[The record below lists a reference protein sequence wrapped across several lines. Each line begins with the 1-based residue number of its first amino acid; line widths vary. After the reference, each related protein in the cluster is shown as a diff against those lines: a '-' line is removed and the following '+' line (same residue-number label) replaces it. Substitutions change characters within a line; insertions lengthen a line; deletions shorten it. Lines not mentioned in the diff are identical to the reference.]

1 MVNKKKCA
9 RCKGYKPAAQHGHDI
24 VQCAHKTVAAAD
36 FTKLWDD
43 FKDVGQPY
51 EPHVDQRACKEAIRN
66 VKPGKIYEEEDIP
79 FTKHILEALFQKAEI
94 GASSSSSKAS
104 ATTDSAV
111 AGPSSQG
118 PATQELAIRGS
129 ASKQQATPQNSSEPT
144 QSQRDTGK
152 GKMPE
157 GAKIRPGEWK
167 TDFRYDNGLQG
178 GSEFECSKG
187 ATLPT
192 NKAYAKASQQVPG
205 SMPVTVV
212 TNYVAV
218 KKLPRTVYV
227 YTVEYGGMVSND
239 DVQGHA
245 QPQASSSTVPAPL
258 SSLSSPPPSRGVMR
272 RSEKRCV
279 FEALKH
285 ARPLEGRNDWATDH
299 LTIWSLRPLED
310 PNTEPHDHQIIPVWD
325 VRFQKPTGRTA
336 TLEFVKFI
344 FQYKLEFPA
353 GKETHSLLNPPDG
366 QPEDTLGASVHIAAL
381 NGLVSKRV
389 TETSTHVIQVGPN
402 KFFLLKG
409 FTSMPHPL
417 QHYLAPLNAHRGYY
431 SSIRP
436 GSEKVLINVSTKAG
450 TFFNPMKVSTFLD
463 SIDDV
468 KYKEYGTDR
477 TKLLIGRTV
486 RICYERV
493 QHDDGFN
500 PNTDGNR
507 HKTIVG
513 FGKFPSEQEFV
524 TESGE
529 MMSVLKYYK
538 DVLNARPVPNDKFPC
553 VNVGSKS
560 RSDSKAADSKATD
573 GKTTDSKATDK
584 GKGKQDDRT
593 GPKELWIPAD
603 LLELDPDQPFP
614 RQLSQHD
621 MDKMLKAA
629 QHTPPKTQLLI
640 ADEGLKTLG
649 LTQTNAPSRLI
660 EIEPGLLQIS
670 GRRLLPPAIAYR
682 GATPQ
687 TPSLAPV
694 NGASWYMHR
703 SDGEEPVKFF
713 KTPSV
718 RQEQGVHVLN
728 FCTGVNGNKGE
739 VMTKLINK
747 RLQEHGISFRQSQPP
762 GYTNVHQSLEAFETD
777 ETLKRYINERSKN
790 TKEWPNS
797 QLFLV
802 LLHDAKS
809 DSYARLKRVAD
820 QMLGL
825 HNVCLTGPKFAKV
838 DPTFGLLT
846 NLALKFNVKLRGQN
860 HQVSAGTARNVVSA
874 FAALEKDETIVI
886 GADVSHAPTQ
896 MSDCPSVA
904 AVVGSLDGDYANF
917 GGSMR
922 LQASKQEVIEDLADM
937 VKERVIA
944 YTLSHKARQLPR
956 NMIFYR
962 DGVGEDQFDCAR
974 TVEIERVK
982 TGFGLAR
989 AELSREQ
996 TPAVTVRPSEINLTF
1011 IIVGKRHHTRFFP
1024 LDKANTDPTENVK
1037 PGLIIDSVI
1046 TRPTDPK
1053 NKHQIFDFFLQSHAA
1068 LKGTAKS
1075 AHYIVLELGTG
1086 MTATKIQ
1093 TITHNFCYNYAR
1105 AAKGVSYA
1113 GPAYYADRLAERGT
1127 HYLKGY
1133 TTGKEEPEW
1142 KWADDEDLKQYQ
1154 KRVAD
1159 SIAATP
1165 QWNPN
1170 PTNPDGS
1177 VRKNPWHPSFDKTMF
1192 WLAVSPTTRSPLER
1206 FNDIVRAF
1214 GAAAGAIEIEIV
1226 VRQVSELFV
1235 EHLELIEGFRSW
1247 VEVERLATRS
1257 EGPGGADGG
1266 LSAEGVGGGGGAE
1279 RYDVGDHNIARQSQ
1293 PGEMRTRP
1301 RRLGR
1306 VVQADDKLVLR
1317 RLPQNAFQ
1325 AHLLRDPLLPLP
1337 AGVTS
1342 PWLRRLQARHSGG
1355 ERAVWVDYRSGVPRV
1370 SGLVINEGEMGVGRR
1385 PVGAER
1391 EARAARRSVNAA
1403 RDGGST
1409 GRAGGS
1415 GEEKRGAETGDEG

>member
-9 RCKGYKPAAQHGHDI
+9 RCKGYKPAAEHAHDI
-24 VQCAHKTVAAAD
+24 VQCSHKTVAAAD

-66 VKPGKIYEEEDIP
+66 VKPGKIYEEEGIP
-79 FTKHILEALFQKAEI
+79 FTKHMLEALFQKAEI
-94 GASSSSSKAS
+94 GGSSSSSKAS

-111 AGPSSQG
+111 AGPFTQG
-118 PATQELAIRGS
+118 PASQELPIRGS
-129 ASKQQATPQNSSEPT
+129 ASKQQATPHNSSEPT
-144 QSQRDTGK
+144 KSQRDTGK

-157 GAKIRPGEWK
+157 GAKIRPGQWK
-167 TDFRYDNGLQG
+167 PDFRYDNGLQG
-178 GSEFECSKG
+178 GSEFEPSQG
-187 ATLPT
+187 NTPAT

-205 SMPVTVV
+205 SMPVTVI

-227 YTVEYGGMVSND
+227 YTVEYGGMVGND
-239 DVQGHA
+239 NVQGLV
-245 QPQASSSTVPAPL
+245 QPQASSSAVPAPPL
-258 SSLSSPPPSRGVMR
+258 PPSRGVMR
-272 RSEKRCV
+272 RSEQRCV

-285 ARPLEGRNDWATDH
+285 VQPLEGRNDWATDH
-299 LTIWSLRPLED
+299 LTVWSLKPLED
-310 PNTEPHDHQIIPVWD
+310 PNTEPHNHQITPVWN

-389 TETSTHVIQVGPN
+389 TETSTDVIQVGPN
-402 KFFLLKG
+402 KFFLSKG
-409 FTSMPHPL
+409 FTNMPHPL
-417 QHYLAPLNAHRGYY
+417 RDYLAPLNAHRGYY

-463 SIDDV
+463 SIRDE
-468 KYKEYGTDR
+468 KYKDYGTDR

-493 QHDDGFN
+493 QHDDDFN

-507 HKTIVG
+507 HKTIVD
-513 FGKFPSEQEFV
+513 FGKVPSKQEFM

-529 MMSVLKYYK
+529 MKSVLEYYK
-538 DVLNARPVPNDKFPC
+538 DELNAPPVPSDKYPC
-553 VNVGSKS
+553 VNVGSKP
-560 RSDSKAADSKATD
+560 RSGSKPDGSKVSDSKATD
-573 GKTTDSKATDK
+573 SKATDSKATDSKATDSKATDK
-584 GKGKQDDRT
+584 GKGKQDDQT

-603 LLELDPDQPFP
+603 LLELDEDQPFP

-621 MDKMLKAA
+621 MDKTLKAA

-660 EIEPGLLQIS
+660 EIESGLLQIS

-682 GATPQ
+682 GATAQQ
-687 TPSLAPV
+687 TPYLPPV
-694 NGASWYMHR
+694 NGASWFMHEK
-703 SDGEEPVKFF
+703 DGSKAVKFF
-713 KTPSV
+713 KTPV
-718 RQEQGVHVLN
+718 GQQQQGVYVLN
-728 FCTGVNGNKGE
+728 FCADVDRHLGE
-739 VMTKLINK
+739 AMTNSINL
-747 RLQEHGISFRQSQPP
+747 RLQEHGISFRPNQPLN
-762 GYTNVHQSLEAFETD
+762 YTNAEKSLGAFETD
-777 ETLKRYINERSKN
+777 RELKDYINLRFKN
-790 TKEWPNS
+790 SRDWPRT
-797 QLFLV
+797 QLFLI
-802 LLHDAKS
+802 LLHDTSS
-809 DSYARLKRVAD
+809 DNYARLKRVAD

-825 HNVCLTGPKFAKV
+825 HTVCLTGSKFTNGYPR
-838 DPTFGLLT
+838 DGLFT
-846 NLALKFNVKLRGQN
+846 NLALKFNIKLRGQN
-860 HQVSAGTARNVVSA
+860 HQVSAGTARNTVSA

-896 MSDCPSVA
+896 MSNCPSVA
-904 AVVGSLDGDYANF
+904 AVVGSLDEDYANF

-989 AELSREQ
+989 AELSRNQ
-996 TPAVTVRPSEINLTF
+996 TPAVAVRPGEINLTF
-1011 IIVGKRHHTRFFP
+1011 IVVGKRHHTRFFP
-1024 LDKANTDPTENVK
+1024 LPADRANTDGTENVK

-1053 NKHQIFDFFLQSHAA
+1053 NKDKTFDFFLQSHTA

-1133 TTGKEEPEW
+1133 TAKREEPEW
-1142 KWADDEDLKQYQ
+1142 KWTDGEDLKQYQ

-1159 SIAATP
+1159 AISATP

-1170 PTNPDGS
+1170 PTNADGS
-1177 VRKNPWHPSFDKTMF
+1177 VRKNPWHPNFDKTMF
-1192 WLAVSPTTRSPLER
+1192 WL
-1206 FNDIVRAF
+1206 
-1214 GAAAGAIEIEIV
+1214 
-1226 VRQVSELFV
+1226 
-1235 EHLELIEGFRSW
+1235 
-1247 VEVERLATRS
+1247 
-1257 EGPGGADGG
+1257 
-1266 LSAEGVGGGGGAE
+1266 
-1279 RYDVGDHNIARQSQ
+1279 
-1293 PGEMRTRP
+1293 
-1301 RRLGR
+1301 
-1306 VVQADDKLVLR
+1306 
-1317 RLPQNAFQ
+1317 
-1325 AHLLRDPLLPLP
+1325 
-1337 AGVTS
+1337 
-1342 PWLRRLQARHSGG
+1342 
-1355 ERAVWVDYRSGVPRV
+1355 
-1370 SGLVINEGEMGVGRR
+1370 
-1385 PVGAER
+1385 
-1391 EARAARRSVNAA
+1391 
-1403 RDGGST
+1403 
-1409 GRAGGS
+1409 
-1415 GEEKRGAETGDEG
+1415 

>member
-1 MVNKKKCA
+1 MVSKKKCA
-9 RCKGYKPAAQHGHDI
+9 RCKGYKPAAEHAHDI
-24 VQCAHKTVAAAD
+24 VQCPHKTVAAAD

-51 EPHVDQRACKEAIRN
+51 EPHVEQRACKEAIRN
-66 VKPGKIYEEEDIP
+66 VKPGKIYEEEGIP
-79 FTKHILEALFQKAEI
+79 FTKHMLEALFQKAEI
-94 GASSSSSKAS
+94 GGSSSSSKAS

-111 AGPSSQG
+111 AEPSTQG
-118 PATQELAIRGS
+118 PASQELPIRGS
-129 ASKQQATPQNSSEPT
+129 ASKQQATPHNSSEPT
-144 QSQRDTGK
+144 KSQRDTGK

-157 GAKIRPGEWK
+157 GARIRPGEWK

-178 GSEFECSKG
+178 GSEFEPSKG
-187 ATLPT
+187 AASVT

-205 SMPVTVV
+205 SMPITVI

-227 YTVEYGGMVSND
+227 YTVEYGGMVGND
-239 DVQGHA
+239 NVQGLV
-245 QPQASSSTVPAPL
+245 QPQASSSAVPAPPL
-258 SSLSSPPPSRGVMR
+258 PPSRGVMR
-272 RSEKRCV
+272 RSEQRCV

-285 ARPLEGRNDWATDH
+285 VQPLEGRNDWATDH
-299 LTIWSLRPLED
+299 LTVWSLKPLED
-310 PNTEPHDHQIIPVWD
+310 PNTEPHNHQITPVWN

-389 TETSTHVIQVGPN
+389 TETSTDVIQVGPN
-402 KFFLLKG
+402 KFFLSKG
-409 FTSMPHPL
+409 FTNMPHPL
-417 QHYLAPLNAHRGYY
+417 RDYLAPLNAHRGYY

-463 SIDDV
+463 SIRDE
-468 KYKEYGTDR
+468 KYIDYGTDR

-493 QHDDGFN
+493 QHDDDFN

-507 HKTIVG
+507 HKTIVD
-513 FGKFPSEQEFV
+513 FGKVPSKQEFM

-529 MMSVLKYYK
+529 MESVLEYYK
-538 DVLNARPVPNDKFPC
+538 DVLNARPVPSDKYPC
-553 VNVGSKS
+553 VNVGSKP
-560 RSDSKAADSKATD
+560 RSGSKPDGSKVSDSKATD
-573 GKTTDSKATDK
+573 SKATDSKATDSKATDSKATDSKATDSKATDK

-603 LLELDPDQPFP
+603 LLELDEDQPFP

-660 EIEPGLLQIS
+660 EIESGLLQIS

-682 GATPQ
+682 GATAQQ
-687 TPSLAPV
+687 TPYLPPV
-694 NGASWYMHR
+694 NGASWFMHEK
-703 SDGEEPVKFF
+703 DGSKAVKFF
-713 KTPSV
+713 KTPV
-718 RQEQGVHVLN
+718 GQQQQDVDRHL
-728 FCTGVNGNKGE
+728 GE
-739 VMTKLINK
+739 AMTNSINL
-747 RLQEHGISFRQSQPP
+747 RLQEHGISFRPNQPLN
-762 GYTNVHQSLEAFETD
+762 YTNAEKSLGAFETD
-777 ETLKRYINERSKN
+777 RELKDYINLRFKN
-790 TKEWPNS
+790 SRDWPRT
-797 QLFLV
+797 QLFLI
-802 LLHDAKS
+802 LLHDTSS
-809 DSYARLKRVAD
+809 DNYARLKRVAD

-825 HNVCLTGPKFAKV
+825 HTVCLTGSKFTNGYPR
-838 DPTFGLLT
+838 DGLFT
-846 NLALKFNVKLRGQN
+846 NLALKFNIKLRGQN
-860 HQVSAGTARNVVSA
+860 HQVSAGTARNTVSA

-896 MSDCPSVA
+896 MSNCPSVA
-904 AVVGSLDGDYANF
+904 AVVGSLDEDYANF

-989 AELSREQ
+989 AELSRNQ
-996 TPAVTVRPSEINLTF
+996 TPAVAVRPGEINLTF
-1011 IIVGKRHHTRFFP
+1011 IVVGKRHHTRFFP
-1024 LDKANTDPTENVK
+1024 LPADRANTDGTENVK

-1053 NKHQIFDFFLQSHAA
+1053 NKDKTFDFFLQSHTA

-1133 TTGKEEPEW
+1133 TAKREKPEW
-1142 KWADDEDLKQYQ
+1142 EWADGEDLKQYQ

-1170 PTNPDGS
+1170 PTNADGS
-1177 VRKNPWHPSFDKTMF
+1177 VRKNPWHPIFDKTMF
-1192 WLAVSPTTRSPLER
+1192 WL
-1206 FNDIVRAF
+1206 
-1214 GAAAGAIEIEIV
+1214 
-1226 VRQVSELFV
+1226 
-1235 EHLELIEGFRSW
+1235 
-1247 VEVERLATRS
+1247 
-1257 EGPGGADGG
+1257 
-1266 LSAEGVGGGGGAE
+1266 
-1279 RYDVGDHNIARQSQ
+1279 
-1293 PGEMRTRP
+1293 
-1301 RRLGR
+1301 
-1306 VVQADDKLVLR
+1306 
-1317 RLPQNAFQ
+1317 
-1325 AHLLRDPLLPLP
+1325 
-1337 AGVTS
+1337 
-1342 PWLRRLQARHSGG
+1342 
-1355 ERAVWVDYRSGVPRV
+1355 
-1370 SGLVINEGEMGVGRR
+1370 
-1385 PVGAER
+1385 
-1391 EARAARRSVNAA
+1391 
-1403 RDGGST
+1403 
-1409 GRAGGS
+1409 
-1415 GEEKRGAETGDEG
+1415 

>member
-1 MVNKKKCA
+1 M
-9 RCKGYKPAAQHGHDI
+9 
-24 VQCAHKTVAAAD
+24 
-36 FTKLWDD
+36 
-43 FKDVGQPY
+43 
-51 EPHVDQRACKEAIRN
+51 
-66 VKPGKIYEEEDIP
+66 
-79 FTKHILEALFQKAEI
+79 LEALFQKAEI
-94 GASSSSSKAS
+94 GGSSSSSKAS
-104 ATTDSAV
+104 ATTDSAI

-118 PATQELAIRGS
+118 PASLELPIRGS
-129 ASKQQATPQNSSEPT
+129 ASKQQATPQISSEPT
-144 QSQRDTGK
+144 KSQRDTGK

-187 ATLPT
+187 ASSIT

-205 SMPVTVV
+205 SMPITVV

-218 KKLPRTVYV
+218 KKLPRTLYV
-227 YTVEYGGMVSND
+227 YTVEYGGMVGND

-245 QPQASSSTVPAPL
+245 QPQASSSTVPAPP
-258 SSLSSPPPSRGVMR
+258 SSLSISPPSRGVMR

-299 LTIWSLRPLED
+299 LTVWSLRPLED

-325 VRFQKPTGRTA
+325 LRFQKPTGRTA
-336 TLEFVKFI
+336 TLELVKFI
-344 FQYKLEFPA
+344 FQYKLGFPA

-389 TETSTHVIQVGPN
+389 TETSTDVIQVGPN
-402 KFFLLKG
+402 KFFLSKG

-417 QHYLAPLNAHRGYY
+417 RNYLAPLNAHRGYY

-463 SIDDV
+463 SIDDA
-468 KYKEYGTDR
+468 KYKEYGTDK

-493 QHDDGFN
+493 QHDDEFN

-507 HKTIVG
+507 RKTIVG
-513 FGKFPSEQEFV
+513 FGEFPSKQEFM

-529 MMSVLKYYK
+529 MMSVLEYYK
-538 DVLNARPVPNDKFPC
+538 DVLKARPVPNDEYRC
-553 VNVGSKS
+553 VNVGSKP

-573 GKTTDSKATDK
+573 K
-584 GKGKQDDRT
+584 GKGKKDDRT

-629 QHTPPKTQLLI
+629 QYTPPKTQLLI

-649 LTQTNAPSRLI
+649 LTQANAPSRLI
-660 EIEPGLLQIS
+660 EIEPGLLQIP
-670 GRRLLPPAIAYR
+670 GRMLLPPAIAYR

-687 TPSLAPV
+687 TPSAVPV
-694 NGASWYMHR
+694 SGASWFMHDK
-703 SDGEEPVKFF
+703 DGSKAVKFF
-713 KTPSV
+713 KTPV
-718 RQEQGVHVLN
+718 GQQEQGVHVLN
-728 FCTGVNGNKGE
+728 FCADVDRHLGE
-739 VMTKLINK
+739 AMTNSINL
-747 RLQEHGISFRQSQPP
+747 RLQEHGISFRPNQPL
-762 GYTNVHQSLEAFETD
+762 GYTNAEKSLGAFQTD
-777 ETLKRYINERSKN
+777 GELKDYIDVRSKN
-790 TKEWPNS
+790 SREWPRT

-802 LLHDAKS
+802 LLHDTSS
-809 DSYARLKRVAD
+809 DNYARLKRVAD

-825 HNVCLTGPKFAKV
+825 HTVCLTGSKFTNAYPRK
-838 DPTFGLLT
+838 GLFT

-860 HQVSAGTARNVVSA
+860 HQVSSVTGRNTVPA

-896 MSDCPSVA
+896 MNHCPSVA

-989 AELSREQ
+989 AELSRKQ
-996 TPAVTVRPSEINLTF
+996 TPAVTVRPGEINLTF
-1011 IIVGKRHHTRFFP
+1011 IVVGKRHHTRFFP
-1024 LDKANTDPTENVK
+1024 LATDRANTDPTENVK

-1053 NKHQIFDFFLQSHAA
+1053 NKDKTFDFFLQSHTA

-1093 TITHNFCYNYAR
+1093 IITHNFCYNYAR

-1113 GPAYYADRLAERGT
+1113 GPAYYAERLAERGT

-1142 KWADDEDLKQYQ
+1142 KWADGEDLKQYQ

-1170 PTNPDGS
+1170 PTNPDGH

-1192 WLAVSPTTRSPLER
+1192 WL
-1206 FNDIVRAF
+1206 
-1214 GAAAGAIEIEIV
+1214 
-1226 VRQVSELFV
+1226 
-1235 EHLELIEGFRSW
+1235 
-1247 VEVERLATRS
+1247 
-1257 EGPGGADGG
+1257 
-1266 LSAEGVGGGGGAE
+1266 
-1279 RYDVGDHNIARQSQ
+1279 
-1293 PGEMRTRP
+1293 
-1301 RRLGR
+1301 
-1306 VVQADDKLVLR
+1306 
-1317 RLPQNAFQ
+1317 
-1325 AHLLRDPLLPLP
+1325 
-1337 AGVTS
+1337 
-1342 PWLRRLQARHSGG
+1342 
-1355 ERAVWVDYRSGVPRV
+1355 
-1370 SGLVINEGEMGVGRR
+1370 
-1385 PVGAER
+1385 
-1391 EARAARRSVNAA
+1391 
-1403 RDGGST
+1403 
-1409 GRAGGS
+1409 
-1415 GEEKRGAETGDEG
+1415 

>member
-1 MVNKKKCA
+1 MAKKKCA
-9 RCKGYKPAAQHGHDI
+9 RCKGYKPAAQHAHDI
-24 VQCAHKTVAAAD
+24 VQCPHRTVAAAD
-36 FTKLWDD
+36 FAKLWDD

-66 VKPGKIYEEEDIP
+66 VKPGKIYEEEGIP
-79 FTKHILEALFQKAEI
+79 FTKHMLEALFQKAEI
-94 GASSSSSKAS
+94 GGSSSSSKAS

-111 AGPSSQG
+111 AGPSNQG
-118 PATQELAIRGS
+118 PASQELPIRGS

-144 QSQRDTGK
+144 KSQRDTGK

-167 TDFRYDNGLQG
+167 TEFRYDNGLQG
-178 GSEFECSKG
+178 GSEFEYSRG

-192 NKAYAKASQQVPG
+192 NKAYANPGQQVPG
-205 SMPVTVV
+205 SMPITVV

-218 KKLPRTVYV
+218 KKIPRTLYV
-227 YTVEYGGMVSND
+227 YTVEYGGIVGND

-245 QPQASSSTVPAPL
+245 QPQASSSTAPAPL
-258 SSLSSPPPSRGVMR
+258 SSLSTSPPSRGVMR
-272 RSEKRCV
+272 RTEKRCV
-279 FEALKH
+279 FDALKH
-285 ARPLEGRNDWATDH
+285 AVPCEGRSDWATDH
-299 LTIWSLRPLED
+299 LTVWSLRPLED
-310 PNTEPHDHQIIPVWD
+310 PNTEPHDHQITPVWN
-325 VRFQKPTGRTA
+325 VKFQKPTGRTA

-353 GKETHSLLNPPDG
+353 GKETHSLLNPPDS

-389 TETSTHVIQVGPN
+389 TETITDVIQVGPN
-402 KFFLLKG
+402 KFFLSKG

-417 QHYLAPLNAHRGYY
+417 RDYLAPLNAHRGYY

-468 KYKEYGTDR
+468 KYKDYGTDR

-493 QHDDGFN
+493 QHDDDFN

-513 FGKFPSEQEFV
+513 FGKFPSEQEFM

-538 DVLNARPVPNDKFPC
+538 DDLNARPVPSDEYRC
-553 VNVGSKS
+553 VNVGSKP
-560 RSDSKAADSKATD
+560 RSGSKAAGSKAADSKATD
-573 GKTTDSKATDK
+573 SKATDSKATDSKATAK
-584 GKGKQDDRT
+584 GKGKKDDRT
-593 GPKELWIPAD
+593 GPIELWIPAD

-629 QHTPPKTQLLI
+629 QHTLPKTKLLI

-682 GATPQ
+682 GASVMTPDIRR
-687 TPSLAPV
+687 V
-694 NGASWYMHR
+694 DRASWYMHE
-703 SDGEEPVKFF
+703 SDGTEAVKFF
-713 KTPSV
+713 KTPAV
-718 RQEQGVHVLN
+718 QQEQGVHVLN
-728 FCTGVNGNKGE
+728 FCTEVKWKVGE
-739 VMTKLINK
+739 EMTKSINH
-747 RLQEHGISFRQSQPP
+747 RLQDHGISFRPNQPLS
-762 GYTNVHQSLEAFETD
+762 YTNAEKSLGAFKTD
-777 ETLKRYINERSKN
+777 EELKDYINLRSKN
-790 TKEWPNS
+790 SREWPRT

-802 LLHDAKS
+802 LLHDTSS
-809 DSYARLKRVAD
+809 DNYARLKRVAD

-825 HNVCLTGPKFAKV
+825 HTVCLTSPKFTKAY
-838 DPTFGLLT
+838 PSFGLFT

-874 FAALEKDETIVI
+874 FAALEKEETIVI

-904 AVVGSLDGDYANF
+904 AVVGSLEGDYANF

-922 LQASKQEVIEDLADM
+922 LQASKQEVIEDLEEM
-937 VKERVIA
+937 VKERVMA

-956 NMIFYR
+956 SMIFYR

-982 TGFGLAR
+982 SGFRLAR
-989 AELSREQ
+989 AELNRLKP
-996 TPAVTVRPSEINLTF
+996 TPAVTVHPAEINLTF
-1011 IIVGKRHHTRFFP
+1011 IVVGKRHHTRFFP
-1024 LDKANTDPTENVK
+1024 LATDRANTDATDNVK

-1053 NKHQIFDFFLQSHAA
+1053 NKDQIFDFFLQSHAA

-1142 KWADDEDLKQYQ
+1142 KWADGEDLKQYQ

-1170 PTNPDGS
+1170 PTNSDGS
-1177 VRKNPWHPSFDKTMF
+1177 VRKNPWHPSFDKVMF
-1192 WLAVSPTTRSPLER
+1192 WL
-1206 FNDIVRAF
+1206 
-1214 GAAAGAIEIEIV
+1214 
-1226 VRQVSELFV
+1226 
-1235 EHLELIEGFRSW
+1235 
-1247 VEVERLATRS
+1247 
-1257 EGPGGADGG
+1257 
-1266 LSAEGVGGGGGAE
+1266 
-1279 RYDVGDHNIARQSQ
+1279 
-1293 PGEMRTRP
+1293 
-1301 RRLGR
+1301 
-1306 VVQADDKLVLR
+1306 
-1317 RLPQNAFQ
+1317 
-1325 AHLLRDPLLPLP
+1325 
-1337 AGVTS
+1337 
-1342 PWLRRLQARHSGG
+1342 
-1355 ERAVWVDYRSGVPRV
+1355 
-1370 SGLVINEGEMGVGRR
+1370 
-1385 PVGAER
+1385 
-1391 EARAARRSVNAA
+1391 
-1403 RDGGST
+1403 
-1409 GRAGGS
+1409 
-1415 GEEKRGAETGDEG
+1415 